1 MLGLGHRKAPACLG
15 KCAFSAYFSQ
25 HPPPQFCAAC
35 PGDVITRPRANAR
48 PDRDRRW
55 HLRSR
60 LNCARLCQSK
70 SKRLYIARIGPRVG
84 HAVTQKPQALAQFSF
99 TKTGPGSDWVALRA
113 HAGSL
118 PARALHL
125 LHAGYG
131 GGCRRGR
138 VSSTAASAPLKVLV
152 HSFYLS
158 GHCGL
163 VGLDLQEP
171 NQFQFAVRQRIC
183 HLMITCMNR
192 ADHDKGNP
200 CTYLGVNPALRS
212 RRKLQ
217 GGRASICHL
226 T

>member
-1 MLGLGHRKAPACLG
+1 MPDQTETGHGISDRVRTVLDCASQNRKGC
-15 KCAFSAYFSQ
+15 
-25 HPPPQFCAAC
+25 
-35 PGDVITRPRANAR
+35 T
-48 PDRDRRW
+48 
-55 HLRSR
+55 
-60 LNCARLCQSK
+60 
-70 SKRLYIARIGPRVG
+70 IARIGPRVG

-125 LHAGYG
+125 VHAGYG

-138 VSSTAASAPLKVLV
+138 VSSTAAPASLTVLV